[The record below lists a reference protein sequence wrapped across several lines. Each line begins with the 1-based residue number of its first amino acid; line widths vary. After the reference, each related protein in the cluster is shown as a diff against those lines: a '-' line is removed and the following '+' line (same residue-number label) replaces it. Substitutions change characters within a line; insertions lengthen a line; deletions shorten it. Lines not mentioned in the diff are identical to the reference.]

1 MKITGIK
8 FINIHSLQ
16 VVQSSK
22 QYNIALQNHQTHFDN
37 HQDHVHQHQHI
48 LQIIHLHLNITID
61 EEHLLEPDLNSLT
74 LLIVTLLTD
83 Y

>member
-1 MKITGIK
+1 MTIAGIK

-37 HQDHVHQHQHI
+37 HQDQVHQHQHI

-61 EEHLLEPDLNSLT
+61 LLEPDLNSLT
-74 LLIVTLLTD
+74 LLIVTLPTD